1 MKIEFIATVSVVT
14 PDPPQSHRL
23 LIETLGLPLD
33 GPGDYLYSHEIAGSK
48 HFGVWPLWE
57 AAQACFG
64 TDSWPSELTVPQISL
79 EFEVSGADAVRAA
92 AEELESAGYRLL
104 HPVREEPWG
113 QTIARVLSAEGSIVG
128 ISYIPSM
135 HE

>member
-33 GPGDYLYSHEIAGSK
+33 GPGDYLYSHEIGGSK

-64 TDSWPSELTVPQISL
+64 TDSWPSELTVPQVSL
-79 EFEVSGADAVRAA
+79 EFEVSGPDAVRAA

-113 QTIARVLSAEGSIVG
+113 QTIARVFSAEGSIVG
-128 ISYIPSM
+128 ISHIPSM